1 MMEEFGAERE
11 CQMLNAEISY
21 HAGRQSPSF
30 QHCRSTGS
38 AFHPFTHP
46 LVAAECLLPSMASGH
61 TRLAPQ
67 LHFSCLHITNMD
79 YFSDNYIL
87 TNKQA
92 GSPALFMHLFL
103 SLMTSYLENSWQT
116 PYNMVL
122 LPIKCQRAFQYSS
135 LSISS
140 VMHYFLLIK
149 HSVHHVQK
157 IRSYIIGV
165 S

>member
-1 MMEEFGAERE
+1 MEEFGAERE

-30 QHCRSTGS
+30 QHCRSTGP

-46 LVAAECLLPSMASGH
+46 LVAAECLLPSVASGH
-61 TRLAPQ
+61 TRLALQ

-87 TNKQA
+87 TNKQQA